1 MDTAAGRE
9 GERTMIAGLQ
19 KMTLLDYPGKV
30 ACTVFLQGCN
40 YACPFCHNSGLL
52 PFEAE
57 PFMEEAEL
65 LAFLEKRKGILDGVC
80 ITGGEPTMYPG
91 LENLIRQIKALGYA
105 VKLDTNGSNPK
116 LLRHLAEENLL
127 DYVAMDVKNCPSRYG
142 QTVGMP
148 GVKLA
153 AVEESLRFLI
163 GGGVPYELR
172 TTLVQQFHDEAAI
185 AQMGQWLCSLVADKK
200 PAVLYLQSFVDRES
214 VAFSGLSAPETSQ
227 IEAFSKLLTPF
238 VQKVLIRGR

>member
-1 MDTAAGRE
+1 
-9 GERTMIAGLQ
+9 MIAGLQ

-52 PFEAE
+52 PFEGE
-57 PFMEEAEL
+57 PFMEEDAL
-65 LAFLEKRKGILDGVC
+65 IAFLEKRRGILDGVC
-80 ITGGEPTMYPG
+80 ITGGEPTLYSG
-91 LENLIRQIKALGYA
+91 LEALLRRIKALGYA

-200 PAVLYLQSFVDRES
+200 PAALYLQRFVDRES

-238 VQKVLIRGR
+238 VQKVLIRGQ

>member
-1 MDTAAGRE
+1 
-9 GERTMIAGLQ
+9 
-19 KMTLLDYPGKV
+19 
-30 ACTVFLQGCN
+30 
-40 YACPFCHNSGLL
+40 
-52 PFEAE
+52 
-57 PFMEEAEL
+57 
-65 LAFLEKRKGILDGVC
+65 LDGVC
-80 ITGGEPTMYPG
+80 ITGGEPTLYSG
-91 LENLIRQIKALGYA
+91 LETLLRRIKALGYA
-105 VKLDTNGSNPK
+105 VKLDTNGSNPTV
-116 LLRHLAEENLL
+116 LRHLAEEKLL

-200 PAVLYLQSFVDRES
+200 PERLYLQRFVDRES

-238 VQKVLIRGR
+238 VQKVLIRGQ